1 MRCPF
6 SDLSRGQK
14 WTSWTWWHPLSDQLI
29 AVIIYCR
36 WNFMTVSCHSSSL
49 VLTDTMSYTKSHYV
63 EIIPFDIVSQ
73 PTFWIIYNYVI
84 WSGNWVTQAQ
94 DTAHRIVVTVVTWA
108 PLRRGMCGKSDKKV
122 AANLLSKILNCHQP
136 LRKSVLIWYSL
147 ASSSQGCW
155 RSIHRETGNHPSWA
169 SGNHSP
175 RWPTHFVLWKYCC
188 AWCCPY
194 DHSLTML
201 RHSMIVHVLTQNQTC
216 SL

>member
-49 VLTDTMSYTKSHYV
+49 VLTDTMSYTKSHYM

-94 DTAHRIVVTVVTWA
+94 DTAHRIVVTVVTFSC
-108 PLRRGMCGKSDKKV
+108 LRLRQWPVTYLMTLSDWTMSCQPGPPRARYGQWLRWQQRPAGDTFPYKM
-122 AANLLSKILNCHQP
+122 ANFHGVYL
-136 LRKSVLIWYSL
+136 
-147 ASSSQGCW
+147 
-155 RSIHRETGNHPSWA
+155 
-169 SGNHSP
+169 
-175 RWPTHFVLWKYCC
+175 
-188 AWCCPY
+188 
-194 DHSLTML
+194 
-201 RHSMIVHVLTQNQTC
+201 
-216 SL
+216 